1 MIQTQ
6 FQWYW
11 ESVYRIDQEPL
22 ASMNVDDELLEYLS
36 ASSTANQEFGVYP
49 GKYADI
55 LEVNDN
61 RQQNE
66 PPNGAS
72 CTERKI

>member
-1 MIQTQ
+1 MIHTQ
-6 FQWYW
+6 LQWYW
-11 ESVYRIDQEPL
+11 KSAYRIDQEPL
-22 ASMNVDDELLEYLS
+22 ASMNEDDELLEYLS
-36 ASSTANQEFGVYP
+36 QHPLLQIKSSRYA

-72 CTERKI
+72 CTKREI